1 MTLVDHPVPRM
12 FVLACLA
19 TLALSSCDRFRGPK
33 TAFDGAAAYAMVK
46 TQVDF
51 GPRVPGSPGWQKTGD
66 WIVAQLKQLGDSVTE
81 QRFMHVT
88 PKGDTVPMR
97 NIIGHIAPE
106 KSQRVLYVTHWDT
119 RPIAEN
125 DPVLGNRDKPIPG
138 ANDGAS
144 GVALLLQVAA
154 ALKKTPPT
162 VGVDL
167 LFVDGEDYGDFDT
180 YSDTAS
186 NPNVLIGSTYY
197 ARHMSKDSLPLY
209 GVLWDMIGDKDLNIN
224 QEGNSVA
231 DAPEVV
237 SLVWGAAR
245 KLGYSKYFLNQTGE
259 TLIDDHVPF
268 LDQGLHMIDV
278 IDYDYGPK
286 TTMTPQGWH
295 HTLEDTPDK
304 VSAQSLQIV
313 GDVAVKLVTGN

>member
-1 MTLVDHPVPRM
+1 M
-12 FVLACLA
+12 FLLACLA
-19 TLALSSCDRFRGPK
+19 VFSLASCDRFRGPQ
-33 TAFDGAAAYAMVK
+33 TPFDGNAAYAMVK

-81 QRFMHVT
+81 QRFLHVT
-88 PKGDTVPMR
+88 PSGDTVPMR
-97 NIIGHIAPE
+97 NIIAHLAPANP
-106 KSQRVLYVTHWDT
+106 QRVLYITHWDT

-125 DPVLGNRDKPIPG
+125 DPVLGNRKTPIPG

-144 GVALLLQVAA
+144 GVAMFIQIAA

-167 LFVDGEDYGDFDT
+167 LFVDGEDYGSFDN

-186 NPNVLIGSTYY
+186 NPDVLIGSTYY

-224 QEGNSVA
+224 QEGNSVV

-237 SLVWGAAR
+237 SRVWDTA
-245 KLGYSKYFLNQTGE
+245 KQLGYGKYFLDQRGE

-268 LDQGLHMIDV
+268 LDQGVHVIDV

-286 TTMTPQGWH
+286 TAMLPQGYH

-304 VSAQSLQIV
+304 VSAKSLQIV
-313 GDVAVKLVTGN
+313 GDVAVKLVTGS

>member
-1 MTLVDHPVPRM
+1 M
-12 FVLACLA
+12 FLLACLA
-19 TLALSSCDRFRGPK
+19 VFSLSSCDRFRGPQ
-33 TAFDGAAAYAMVK
+33 TAFDGNAAYAMVK

-81 QRFMHVT
+81 QRFLHVT
-88 PKGDTVPMR
+88 PTGDTVPMR
-97 NIIGHIAPE
+97 NIIAHIAPANP
-106 KSQRVLYVTHWDT
+106 QRVLYITHWDT

-125 DPVLGNRDKPIPG
+125 DPVLGNRKTPIPG

-144 GVALLLQVAA
+144 GVAMFIQVAA

-167 LFVDGEDYGDFDT
+167 LFVDGEDYGSFDT
-180 YSDTAS
+180 YSDTAA

-237 SLVWGAAR
+237 SRVWDTA
-245 KLGYSKYFLNQTGE
+245 KQLGYGKYFLDQRGE

-268 LDQGLHMIDV
+268 LDQGLHVIDV

-286 TTMTPQGWH
+286 TAMLPQGYH

-304 VSAQSLQIV
+304 VSAKSLQIV
-313 GDVAVKLVTGN
+313 GDVAVKLVTSS

>member
-1 MTLVDHPVPRM
+1 MGRHGLRRPGQLTRAGAGTAWRVRPSPPYVAYVPRTSTLTLVDHPVPRM

-97 NIIGHIAPE
+97 NIIGHIAPD

-119 RPIAEN
+119 RSIAEN
-125 DPVLGNRDKPIPG
+125 EPVLGNRDKPIPG

-154 ALKKTPPT
+154 
-162 VGVDL
+162 
-167 LFVDGEDYGDFDT
+167 F
-180 YSDTAS
+180 
-186 NPNVLIGSTYY
+186 
-197 ARHMSKDSLPLY
+197 SKATS
-209 GVLWDMIGDKDLNIN
+209 GTSWAG
-224 QEGNSVA
+224 
-231 DAPEVV
+231 
-237 SLVWGAAR
+237 R
-245 KLGYSKYFLNQTGE
+245 
-259 TLIDDHVPF
+259 
-268 LDQGLHMIDV
+268 
-278 IDYDYGPK
+278 
-286 TTMTPQGWH
+286 
-295 HTLEDTPDK
+295 
-304 VSAQSLQIV
+304 
-313 GDVAVKLVTGN
+313 VAVAGLLKVVATPIMNNKT